1 MRRPAGM
8 PHSVSV
14 DRSATRAWGVQLM
27 SVPIV
32 TKRMCMV
39 ATLALATVTT
49 SLLAGC
55 GLFDQTTEAVI
66 AVDSVSVSAPTA
78 PSNSAQLTFHGTVGF
93 NSCSQLDRVER
104 RSVGAD
110 TLSWRFVAK
119 RDGGAVCLQ
128 APVVMAHG
136 DSVANLP
143 ARTIV
148 IRVEQPAGAPFLRTL
163 QLPLSEAP

>member
-1 MRRPAGM
+1 MHDISTQPRGCT
-8 PHSVSV
+8 
-14 DRSATRAWGVQLM
+14 TRTAVL
-27 SVPIV
+27 VP
-32 TKRMCMV
+32 CF
-39 ATLALATVTT
+39 LST

-66 AVDSVSVSAPTA
+66 AVDSLSVAAPRS
-78 PSNSAQLTFHGTVGF
+78 PNDNAQLTFHGTVGF
-93 NSCSQLDRVER
+93 NSCSQLHRVER

-128 APVVMAHG
+128 APVVMAHR

-148 IRVEQPAGAPFLRTL
+148 IRVEQPAGAPFLRML